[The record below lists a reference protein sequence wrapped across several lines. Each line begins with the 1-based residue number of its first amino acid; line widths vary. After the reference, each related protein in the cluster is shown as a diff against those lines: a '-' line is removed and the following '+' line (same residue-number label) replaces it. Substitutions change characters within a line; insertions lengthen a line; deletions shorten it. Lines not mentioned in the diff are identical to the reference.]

1 MSARVLVVDDS
12 ATVRRVVSAVLT
24 EAGFSAAGAGD
35 GAEALERVQRERF
48 DLVLVDFVMP
58 RLNGFQFAQAVRSMA
73 SLRDLPLV
81 LMSARAEAIA
91 ERFMAATGSTAWL
104 AKPFA
109 PSELLAVVR
118 AALLAAEPGAP
129 EPASEVSR
137 SAVQP
142 VPLVSRRASGLA
154 KPPADPAE
162 VVARALQPVLHAA
175 GVSLGVESL
184 RAALAAQLGGRVAPE
199 LASALEELGGPR
211 PALEGRLEQVGLGE
225 VFQLLALQGQSGVLR
240 IDRGGGP
247 ARRVCVG
254 VRKGRVD
261 GCTGAAF
268 DDDLRLGAFLV
279 AQGVDREVV
288 ERAAAAPRGAGE
300 LLGER
305 LQREGAVSDAQLA
318 RALERQSCELIYECL
333 GWAEGRFRFEAGASL
348 VAAQRA
354 RLGLAADAVVMEGMR
369 RIDEWRVMRALIPND
384 AVVLAR
390 ADAEAEVDDDG
401 RAVLSEVDGVRDVRH
416 LREALGMSRFDLCQV
431 LCRLLRARVLA
442 VAA

>member
-12 ATVRRVVSAVLT
+12 ATVRRIVSAVLT
-24 EAGFSAAGAGD
+24 EAGFSVAGAGD

-58 RLNGFQFAQAVRSMA
+58 RLNGFQFAQAVRSVA
-73 SLRDLPLV
+73 SLRELPLV

-109 PSELLAVVR
+109 PS
-118 AALLAAEPGAP
+118 ALLGAVRGALRGPEATGGEAEA
-129 EPASEVSR
+129 EVAHST
-137 SAVQP
+137 VQP
-142 VPLVSRRASGLA
+142 VPLVSRRGSGPARPAS
-154 KPPADPAE
+154 DPAE
-162 VVARALQPVLHAA
+162 VVARALLPVLHAA
-175 GVSLGVESL
+175 GVSAGVESL
-184 RAALAAQLGGRVAPE
+184 RAALASQLGGRAAPE
-199 LASALEELGGPR
+199 LAGALEELVGPR

-240 IDRGGGP
+240 IDRGGA

-254 VRKGRVD
+254 VRKGRLD

-268 DDDLRLGAFLV
+268 DDDLRIGPFLV
-279 AQGVDREVV
+279 AQGVAREAV

-305 LQREGAVSDAQLA
+305 LLRDGDATEAQLGQ
-318 RALERQSCELIYECL
+318 ALERQCCELIYECL
-333 GWAEGRFRFEAGASL
+333 GWSEGRFRFEAGASL

-354 RLGLAADAVVMEGMR
+354 RLGLAADGVVMEGMR
-369 RIDEWRVMRALIPND
+369 RLDEWRVMRALIPSD
-384 AVVLAR
+384 AVVLTR
-390 ADAEAEVDDDG
+390 AGAEAEVDDDG
-401 RAVLSEVDGVRDVRH
+401 RAVLREVDGVRDVRD
-416 LREALGMSRFDLCQV
+416 LRDALGMRRFDLCQV